1 MFGRIRGEN
10 VQAAT
15 PAPRPAYTGPMMTS
29 FRSIFFLPFSAS
41 PPLEEGEGSVELRG
55 SSFHQLRK
63 ERFLGAGGGGGG
75 GDDDDT
81 DFSSDSFSFDELEFS
96 RWTSSGRVGGVC
108 NLPPPPM
115 RIPVVIVLG
124 RESRADPD
132 QEMTDGDCDFLW
144 PKVPL
149 FFQMCLMSF
158 SSNSLQRGMMFS
170 RL

>member
-1 MFGRIRGEN
+1 M
-10 VQAAT
+10 
-15 PAPRPAYTGPMMTS
+15 
-29 FRSIFFLPFSAS
+29 
-41 PPLEEGEGSVELRG
+41 ELRG
-55 SSFHQLRK
+55 SSFHQLKK
-63 ERFLGAGGGGGG
+63 ERFLGAGGGGG
-75 GDDDDT
+75 DDDDS
-81 DFSSDSFSFDELEFS
+81 DFSSASFSEELEFS
-96 RWTSSGRVGGVC
+96 RWTSSGRARDSPTCEPTGESAPPGVGGVC

-115 RIPVVIVLG
+115 RIPLG

-144 PKVPL
+144 PKDPL